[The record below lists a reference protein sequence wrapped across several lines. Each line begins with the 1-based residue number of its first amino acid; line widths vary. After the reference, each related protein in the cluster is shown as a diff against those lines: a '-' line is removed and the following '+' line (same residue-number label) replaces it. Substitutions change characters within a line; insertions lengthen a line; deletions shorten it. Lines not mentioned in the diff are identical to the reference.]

1 LNTSRKL
8 QLGLI
13 VAAGMLITAL
23 TVERITT
30 LRIAAEQL
38 VFEHAVTTFRAAVT
52 VAMTRALVA
61 NDTTMLEVLDRGNP
75 VDLLSSPP
83 LGYQQQ
89 PSKTDHPPPRSW
101 YFDAQNRELIY
112 WPRFPEGFV
121 NGHGRLQLR
130 VIYVDRDGDGLYT
143 ADRDSLRSAGLSVI
157 SGIAKTDH
165 GQ

>member
-1 LNTSRKL
+1 MNTSRKL

-13 VAAGMLITAL
+13 VAAGMLLITM

-30 LRIAAEQL
+30 LRVAAEQL

-89 PSKTDHPPPRSW
+89 PPKTDHPPPGSW

-130 VIYVDRDGDGLYT
+130 LIYVDRDGDGQFD
-143 ADRDSLRSAGLSVI
+143 AERDQIRTAGLKLVA
-157 SGIAKTDH
+157 GVKRTDKA
-165 GQ
+165 G